1 MKNFAKYIK
10 FNRTLNGCAASHCVF
25 FWQLVRLIAHPAIEW
40 RKERH
45 KEAHLTNRR
54 INYKI
59 SILIIYAST
68 QNAWM
73 SMLHRCKNHVCAC
86 CGRAM
91 HLEKWISSF
100 CEPFTTLRTFFCSK
114 FLHLH
119 PASTQKYMALT
130 HKPVELTDVIRR
142 TVRNNFGSNSF
153 LQFVS

>member
-1 MKNFAKYIK
+1 MKNFAKFIK

-25 FWQLVRLIAHPAIEW
+25 FRQLVGLIARQSNDGKREH
-40 RKERH
+40 R
-45 KEAHLTNRR
+45 EAHLTNRR

-73 SMLHRCKNHVCAC
+73 SMLHRCKNHVWAC

-91 HLEKWISSF
+91 HLEKIISSS
-100 CEPFTTLRTFFCSK
+100 CEPITTLRTFFRSK